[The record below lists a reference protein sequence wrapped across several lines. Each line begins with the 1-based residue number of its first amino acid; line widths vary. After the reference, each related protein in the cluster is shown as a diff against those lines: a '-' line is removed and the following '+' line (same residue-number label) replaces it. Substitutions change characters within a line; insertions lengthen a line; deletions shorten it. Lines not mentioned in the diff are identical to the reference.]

1 MANHLHACRDTSISA
16 TLAALPVLVEVVEG
30 EVRFVPIN
38 VRECGSPRDTSKR
51 LLHHS
56 GWAGTYLFLT
66 CMRSSSES
74 PAVGDTA
81 VLFCDDGSFGV
92 LHMSGVAISGSASDE
107 VPAPLQVDLRV
118 GRKALHVGSPGWSIR
133 FNRIESI

>member
-30 EVRFVPIN
+30 EVRFVPID

-51 LLHHS
+51 LLHHG

-74 PAVGDTA
+74 PLGDVA
-81 VLFCDDGSFGV
+81 VLFCDDGTCGV
-92 LHMSGVAISGSASDE
+92 LHMSGVSISGSVSDE
-107 VPAPLQVDLRV
+107 APAPLQVDLRV
-118 GRKALHVGSPGWSIR
+118 GRKALHVCSFESPASSDDRPI
-133 FNRIESI
+133 